1 MEQVI
6 INQVRKECNKICS
19 CIYEELNGSIRVY
32 PYTQIITSKL
42 IVAID
47 MIKEEYAGMID
58 YYIGYDPLRRE
69 IYISIGDFPNR
80 IRKCEKWNKSLKIK

>member
-6 INQVRKECNKICS
+6 KEQVKKACDKICS
-19 CIYEELNGSIRVY
+19 CVYEETKGSIRVY
-32 PYTQIITSKL
+32 PYSQIVSSRL

-58 YYIGYDPLRRE
+58 YYIGYDGLRRE
-69 IYISIGDFPNR
+69 IYVSVGDSF
-80 IRKCEKWNKSLKIK
+80 